1 MSLHDR
7 LGARLLIALVCA
19 GAAIAGLAWA
29 VEAFE
34 AGPKPTLR
42 AERDGPGSF
51 GGDGAPPDAMPF
63 ELPEP
68 GSEDQLGVEVAAL
81 VGALAVSNRLNAV
94 PPDVAPVVEV
104 LPDGTLAL
112 RRGVPLAAAPGANRA
127 LSQDG
132 YGACVVLP
140 GSRLAELTPAARGAL
155 CDLLMQWFPERPVPV
170 GRLRSLGVRIS
181 GQEWGRLLAWLP

>member
-42 AERDGPGSF
+42 AQPDAPGSAR
-51 GGDGAPPDAMPF
+51 GDGAPTDAAPF

-68 GSEDQLGVEVAAL
+68 GVGDQLGVEVAAL
-81 VGALAVSNRLNAV
+81 VGSLAVSDRLSAV

-104 LPDGTLAL
+104 LPDGALAL
-112 RRGVPLAAAPGANRA
+112 RRGVPLAAAPGASRA
-127 LSQDG
+127 LSRDG

-170 GRLRSLGVRIS
+170 SRLRSLGARIS